1 MKLETIKAGRIVNA
15 HGIRGEVRVQ
25 PRDGDPAFLTRFK
38 TFYIDGQPVSPTANH
53 VHKSLVLM
61 KFPGVEDMN
70 AALTY
75 KDKDL
80 YIRRADARLPEG
92 AYFDDELLGMG
103 VFDAATG
110 EELGKLTAVENYPAH
125 KVYTVKGRREY
136 LIPAVKDVFIKSVD
150 LDRDRMEVQVW
161 EGMASDEH

>member
-1 MKLETIKAGRIVNA
+1 MKLETIKVGRIVNA

-80 YIRRADARLPEG
+80 YIRRADARLPEV

-161 EGMASDEH
+161 EGMAIDEH